1 MQTGRKPS
9 GLCGAALYIA
19 TLSHGYNYTKADIV
33 SPDDHEI
40 SCTYSTVYIMKMLRV
55 HMVQHCVASILFYV
69 SQVSVVHV
77 CEATLTK
84 RLIEFENTDAGSLTV
99 CLFLP

>member
-1 MQTGRKPS
+1 MKRDWMQTGRKPS

-19 TLSHGYNYTKADIV
+19 ALSHGYNYTKADI
-33 SPDDHEI
+33 
-40 SCTYSTVYIMKMLRV
+40 
-55 HMVQHCVASILFYV
+55 
-69 SQVSVVHV
+69 VSVVHV

>member
-1 MQTGRKPS
+1 MIMGYLNLFNNLYYENFTG
-9 GLCGAALYIA
+9 AYF
-19 TLSHGYNYTKADIV
+19 Y
-33 SPDDHEI
+33 
-40 SCTYSTVYIMKMLRV
+40 VYDR
-55 HMVQHCVASILFYV
+55 HMVEHCVTSILFYV

>member
-1 MQTGRKPS
+1 VDCVVQH
-9 GLCGAALYIA
+9 Y
-19 TLSHGYNYTKADIV
+19 TLLHSLMGIITPRQILH
-33 SPDDHEI
+33 
-40 SCTYSTVYIMKMLRV
+40 TVE
-55 HMVQHCVASILFYV
+55 HCVASILFYV